1 MRQKVAWGGKPL
13 PLRARTSKESGPDLA
28 RSRTPVGAADAAR
41 TAAPKMGAER
51 LQRGADGMLT
61 GVFHAVSPQPS
72 SNFLTGWW
80 SGFAVRGI
88 VAEKRIALER
98 RRDVSWP
105 EGEAG
110 ALPDQRDR
118 GAAAAAGFATVGSS
132 DGPCPGFLAGS
143 EGVGGATDIT
153 HFGRLA
159 DLAAIGSLRMDE
171 AALDG
176 LIDAGTAALG
186 IGMKAE
192 WRQAVRMHLA
202 ISLGHA
208 AVVLEADLSD
218 HLDPAPVFRA

>member
-1 MRQKVAWGGKPL
+1 VGRQAP
-13 PLRARTSKESGPDLA
+13 PAARQDQQGIGPDLA

-80 SGFAVRGI
+80 SGFPVRGI
-88 VAEKRIALER
+88 VAEKRITLER
-98 RRDVSWP
+98 LGDVSWP

-171 AALDG
+171 AAVDG
-176 LIDAGTAALG
+176 LIDAGTAAVG